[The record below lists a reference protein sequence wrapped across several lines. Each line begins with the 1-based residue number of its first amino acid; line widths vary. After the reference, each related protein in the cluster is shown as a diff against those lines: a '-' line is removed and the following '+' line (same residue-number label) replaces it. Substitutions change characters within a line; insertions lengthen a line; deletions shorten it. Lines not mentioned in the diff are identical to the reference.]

1 MGKRKGGLTGLSRFV
16 LESFRNDP
24 APQSTGSIPSN
35 VEEPKSSPRKPEH
48 NDEIRPTKRQK
59 TQTDNVATTD
69 VGNEP
74 WPAQWVEK
82 YDATGLVPHY
92 TNASEVPEHLKK
104 CTS

>member
-24 APQSTGSIPSN
+24 ASQSTGSIPPN
-35 VEEPKSSPRKPEH
+35 VEEPKLSPRKPEQT
-48 NDEIRPTKRQK
+48 DEIRPTKRRK
-59 TQTDNVATTD
+59 MQTDGVTTTD
-69 VGNEP
+69 VGDVP
-74 WPAQWVEK
+74 WTAQWVEK

-104 CTS
+104 CAS